1 MQRNIPPYHNRPGR
15 PAGPPEGRG
24 QRPYDPRWGTR
35 KRMKILSAV
44 YTYRRELARGD
55 IKLCEIAPMIGTSIS
70 YLSTVKNSPWGQ
82 RILRTWAIKDG
93 EDPDQWSR
101 Q

>member
-1 MQRNIPPYHNRPGR
+1 MTIRIYTRPTRTGR

-24 QRPYDPRWGTR
+24 HRPYDPRWGTR
-35 KRMKILSAV
+35 KRMEILRAV
-44 YTYRRELARGD
+44 YQYRRELANGD
-55 IKLCEIAPMIGTSIS
+55 IKLCEIASVIGTANS
-70 YLSTVKNSPWGQ
+70 YLSNVKNCVWGQ
-82 RILRTWAIKDG
+82 RILRNWALRDG

>member
-1 MQRNIPPYHNRPGR
+1 MPNRPGR

-24 QRPYDPRWGTR
+24 HRPYDPRWGTR
-35 KRMKILSAV
+35 KRMGILRAV
-44 YTYRRELARGD
+44 YQYRRVLASGD
-55 IKLCEIAPMIGTSIS
+55 VKLSEIASLIGTSIS
-70 YLSTVKNSPWGQ
+70 YLSTVKNSVWGQ
-82 RILRTWAIKDG
+82 RMLRNWALRDG